1 MNNFVN
7 REHLSVYLE
16 TLKYIGQGSQGVCYL
31 NIKNNTVYKIFHAYY
46 DDDDVYCDEK
56 EILKFSNIHNDTFI
70 WPINVVRVN
79 KEIVGYTMPY
89 VKARNF
95 YEINPLNIN
104 LDTLKKAVKK
114 TYQDILLI
122 TQNNVRMYDTTYNV
136 MYTSGHIYVI
146 DTIEYDYAKVTYL
159 ENRESIDELVKMFL
173 VDNYFDY
180 FVRDSKIL
188 SEMYDCKGVDS
199 ISFIEEFKNE
209 LSNYMGMEI
218 NTLNKAKSLVKRVNM
233 PSYGRSI
240 IKINY

>member
-46 DDDDVYCDEK
+46 DDEDVYCDEK

-95 YEINPLNIN
+95 HEINPLNIN

-122 TQNNVRMYDTTYNV
+122 TQN
-136 MYTSGHIYVI
+136 
-146 DTIEYDYAKVTYL
+146 KVTYL

-188 SEMYDCKGVDS
+188 SEMYDCKDVDS

>member
-7 REHLSVYLE
+7 REHLNVYLKS
-16 TLKYIGQGSQGVCYL
+16 LRYIGQGSQGVCYL

-46 DDDDVYCDEK
+46 DDDGVYYEKK

-70 WPINVVRVN
+70 WPHNIVRVN

-95 YEINPLNIN
+95 HEINPLNIN
-104 LDTLKKAVKK
+104 LNTLEKAINK

-136 MYTSGHIYVI
+136 MYTNGHIYVI

-159 ENRESIDELVKMFL
+159 ENRESIDELVKLFL
-173 VDNYFDY
+173 VDNYFDH

-188 SEMYDCKGVDS
+188 SEMYDSKGVDS
-199 ISFIEEFKNE
+199 ISFIKEFKNE
-209 LSNYMGMEI
+209 LSNYIGIEV

-240 IKINY
+240 TKISY